1 MPAAVV
7 EESKSLF
14 IRRWGEMASS
24 WGINRTM
31 AEIHGLLYTSDEPL
45 CTDDIMQRLQ
55 VSRGNASMNLR
66 NLAAW
71 GLISRVHKR
80 GDRKEYFVS
89 ELNVWQMFETIM
101 RERKRREIEPVI
113 DVVERC
119 RDMVLQQRSALK
131 GQRATQ
137 AQAYLERLENMLQF
151 TNTMTLLFELVLR
164 LGSKR
169 IGRLTNM
176 LTKLAR

>member
-1 MPAAVV
+1 
-7 EESKSLF
+7 
-14 IRRWGEMASS
+14 
-24 WGINRTM
+24 
-31 AEIHGLLYTSDEPL
+31 
-45 CTDDIMQRLQ
+45 
-55 VSRGNASMNLR
+55 
-66 NLAAW
+66 
-71 GLISRVHKR
+71 
-80 GDRKEYFVS
+80 
-89 ELNVWQMFETIM
+89 M